1 MKKHKPLIAVIM
13 FGLTWAGIVR
23 AEDQPI
29 EQQTKPT
36 ILLVHGAWADSSSW
50 NGVVDLLLKDGYTV
64 RALPNTLR
72 GLSADA
78 AVISTYLKSVA
89 GPVVLAG
96 HSYGGSVIS
105 VASANAPNVK
115 ALVFVDAFAPD
126 AGESVQSELAST
138 PPPPSD
144 FTIAVPFTASNG
156 NEADLYVNSKYFGT
170 VFASAEP
177 ADVTARLAATQ
188 RPFAARCLTD
198 RAPEAVGWKTIPSW
212 YVIGDADRSF
222 RPTSSSSLRPVPSRG
237 STTSA
242 RELAMAEPPLVD
254 LRGADDAQSDD
265 KASDGAKARSLRDN
279 SIIIGIHVAVVP
291 LWQAA
296 VDFWGIS
303 SFILPSPLAMLGTLA
318 KPD

>member
-1 MKKHKPLIAVIM
+1 MKKHKLLIAVIM

-23 AEDQPI
+23 AEDQPN
-29 EQQTKPT
+29 QQAKPT

-72 GLSADA
+72 GLSTDA

-89 GPVVLAG
+89 GPVVLVG

-126 AGESVQSELAST
+126 AGESVHSELASA

-144 FTIAVPFTASNG
+144 FTIAVPFTASDG
-156 NEADLYVNSKYFGT
+156 KKDADLYINSKYFGT

-177 ADVTARLAATQ
+177 ADVAARLAATQ

-198 RAPEAVGWKTIPSW
+198 RAPKVVGWKTIPSW
-212 YVIGDADRSF
+212 YVIGDADKVIPPDILLKFATRAKSKV
-222 RPTSSSSLRPVPSRG
+222 SHVPGGDHPSMIAHPEV
-237 STTSA
+237 TVA
-242 RELAMAEPPLVD
+242 AIE
-254 LRGADDAQSDD
+254 DAANTVS
-265 KASDGAKARSLRDN
+265 
-279 SIIIGIHVAVVP
+279 H
-291 LWQAA
+291 
-296 VDFWGIS
+296 
-303 SFILPSPLAMLGTLA
+303 
-318 KPD
+318 

>member
-1 MKKHKPLIAVIM
+1 MTRGETSVKKHKLLIAVIM

-29 EQQTKPT
+29 KQQTKPT

-89 GPVVLAG
+89 GPVVLVG

-115 ALVFVDAFAPD
+115 AFVYVDAFAPD
-126 AGESVQSELAST
+126 AGESVHSELAST

-144 FTIAVPFTASNG
+144 FTTAVPFKASDGNG
-156 NEADLYVNSKYFGT
+156 IDLYVNSKYFGT

-177 ADVTARLAATQ
+177 ADVAARLAATQ

-198 RAPEAVGWKTIPSW
+198 KAPKAVGWKTIPSW
-212 YVIGDADRSF
+212 YVIGDADKVIPPDVLLKFATRAKSKIYH
-222 RPTSSSSLRPVPSRG
+222 VPGGDHPSMIAHPEV
-237 STTSA
+237 TVA
-242 RELAMAEPPLVD
+242 AIE
-254 LRGADDAQSDD
+254 DA
-265 KASDGAKARSLRDN
+265 AN
-279 SIIIGIHVAVVP
+279 AV
-291 LWQAA
+291 
-296 VDFWGIS
+296 S
-303 SFILPSPLAMLGTLA
+303 H
-318 KPD
+318 

>member
-1 MKKHKPLIAVIM
+1 MKKHKLLIAVIM
-13 FGLTWAGIVR
+13 FGFTWAGIVR
-23 AEDQPI
+23 AEAQPV

-89 GPVVLAG
+89 GPVVLVG

-126 AGESVQSELAST
+126 AGESIHSELASA

-144 FTIAVPFTASNG
+144 FTIAVPLTASNG
-156 NEADLYVNSKYFGT
+156 NGADLYVNSKYFGT

-177 ADVTARLAATQ
+177 ADVAARLAATQ
-188 RPFAARCLTD
+188 RPLAERCATD
-198 RAPEAVGWKTIPSW
+198 GAPEAVGWKTIPSW
-212 YVIGDADRSF
+212 YVIGDADI
-222 RPTSSSSLRPVPSRG
+222 RPTSSSSLRRVPSRR
-237 STTSA
+237 STTFPA
-242 RELAMAEPPLVD
+242 AT
-254 LRGADDAQSDD
+254 
-265 KASDGAKARSLRDN
+265 
-279 SIIIGIHVAVVP
+279 I
-291 LWQAA
+291 QA
-296 VDFWGIS
+296 
-303 SFILPSPLAMLGTLA
+303 
-318 KPD
+318 

>member
-1 MKKHKPLIAVIM
+1 MTQEETSMKKHKLLIAVIM

-23 AEDQPI
+23 AED
-29 EQQTKPT
+29 QQTKPT

-89 GPVVLAG
+89 GPVVLVG

-126 AGESVQSELAST
+126 AGESIHSELASA

-156 NEADLYVNSKYFGT
+156 KDLYVNSKYFGT

-177 ADVTARLAATQ
+177 ADVAARLAATQ
-188 RPFAARCLTD
+188 RPLAARCSTD

-212 YVIGDADRSF
+212 YVIGDADKVIPPDIQLKFATRAKSKIYH
-222 RPTSSSSLRPVPSRG
+222 VPGGDHPSMIAHPEVTVAAIR
-237 STTSA
+237 
-242 RELAMAEPPLVD
+242 
-254 LRGADDAQSDD
+254 DA
-265 KASDGAKARSLRDN
+265 AN
-279 SIIIGIHVAVVP
+279 AV
-291 LWQAA
+291 
-296 VDFWGIS
+296 S
-303 SFILPSPLAMLGTLA
+303 H
-318 KPD
+318 